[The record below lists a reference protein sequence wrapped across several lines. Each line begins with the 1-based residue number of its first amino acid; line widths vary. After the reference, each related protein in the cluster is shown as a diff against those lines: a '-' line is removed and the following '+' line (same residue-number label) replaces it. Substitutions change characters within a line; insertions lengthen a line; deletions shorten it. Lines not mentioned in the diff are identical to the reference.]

1 MAKIAK
7 MPNEAIISGFK
18 GVVDFYFYMGIPC
31 ARAWPRAPAGP
42 RAPGVIA
49 AQIPFTEAIHLWGQA
64 SQTVRDAY
72 RLAASATSYSGYELF
87 IQGYIKGIYH
97 RDRP

>member
-1 MAKIAK
+1 MAVLAK

-18 GVVDFYFYMGIPC
+18 GSVDFYFWKGRAC
-31 ARAWPRAPAGP
+31 ARRWPQAPAGIRSP
-42 RAPGVIA
+42 AVVA
-49 AQIPFTEAIHLWGQA
+49 AQLPFIEAIRLWGLA
-64 SQTVRDAY
+64 SKEVKDAY
-72 RLAASATSYSGYELF
+72 KAASAATSYSGYELF